1 MDETIR
7 IRSIEPRDW
16 PTILQGFEL
25 DKIEQLLELFGSDGV
40 VIGTICESVDGKY
53 YINSQP
59 DFNYNSLQVAVAALI
74 KSTT

>member
-25 DKIEQLLELFGSDGV
+25 DKIEQLLELCGSDGV

-53 YINSQP
+53 YINGQP
-59 DFNYNSLQVAVAALI
+59 DFNYASLQVAVAALI
-74 KSTT
+74 KSTI

>member
-59 DFNYNSLQVAVAALI
+59 DFNYTSLQVAVAALI